1 MRLACPHRPQLS
13 CLACRGRPIYF
24 GPLGKPAMD
33 YFTGVGKALGSKR
46 FETGDNPAEWLVGMT
61 TSANE

>member
-1 MRLACPHRPQLS
+1 
-13 CLACRGRPIYF
+13 
-24 GPLGKPAMD
+24 MD